1 MNKDDQILRAYATIT
16 SIRANVPERPQI
28 EERWVKEFNAAIEK
42 LEKSLD
48 IDLQEFKVP
57 QDAIKRFVASCN
69 SQTND
74 VTYLEGLWCERAI
87 LMQSSTQCSC
97 ASRAYK
103 TGTTIRSVFN
113 HSNSAA
119 GRNEAHSS
127 RKSCSLRLLRDST
140 TNRLNNA
147 GLGLPMAAHPTGAD
161 QATPLLVPL
170 SSFCVFSPGHNI
182 HGELTVSL
190 PLAYPANDRLTA

>member
-1 MNKDDQILRAYATIT
+1 MSNDDQILRAYAAIT
-16 SIRANVPERPQI
+16 SMRANVPDRPQI

-87 LMQSSTQCSC
+87 LMQKLDSVLM
-97 ASRAYK
+97 YF
-103 TGTTIRSVFN
+103 TG
-113 HSNSAA
+113 
-119 GRNEAHSS
+119 
-127 RKSCSLRLLRDST
+127 LQDRDD
-140 TNRLNNA
+140 NKI
-147 GLGLPMAAHPTGAD
+147 GFQP
-161 QATPLLVPL
+161 
-170 SSFCVFSPGHNI
+170 FK
-182 HGELTVSL
+182 
-190 PLAYPANDRLTA
+190 